1 MQSLSELLIADGIC
15 TLQQIEE
22 AVRNQVILGGKFIA
36 VFITL
41 VVQVI
46 VLLFASAL
54 IFNIRWGEP
63 LAVVLVALGLIV
75 AAAGFGIMVMSF
87 IKTTR
92 QTGPVM
98 GGVLTLTGMAGG
110 LFTTGFQNLPDVS
123 DRFANTGQDI
133 QQRKFAPVWCTH
145 QQAFA

>member
-1 MQSLSELLIADGIC
+1 
-15 TLQQIEE
+15 
-22 AVRNQVILGGKFIA
+22 

-110 LFTTGFQNLPDVS
+110 LFTTGIQNLPDVYNTVTLFTPHGWVLRGWKLALAGGGVG
-123 DRFANTGQDI
+123 DVLLPVVVTLGMGIVFFAVGAVLFRKRFA
-133 QQRKFAPVWCTH
+133 
-145 QQAFA
+145 